1 MTKKENEIKE
11 LDGDFLSKKDALENQ
26 QKEEVKDLK
35 KKIDTLEAKLTGV
48 KSENQKSEM
57 KLRDEYRRNDR
68 LYDTNIQTYD
78 VEMRD
83 KMRQMDAMQQ
93 EYD

>member
-11 LDGDFLSKKDALENQ
+11 LDADFQAKKDVLENQ

-35 KKIDTLEAKLTGV
+35 KKIDTLEVKLTGV
-48 KSENQKSEM
+48 KSENQKAEM

-68 LYDTNIQTYD
+68 L
-78 VEMRD
+78 
-83 KMRQMDAMQQ
+83 
-93 EYD
+93 

>member
-11 LDGDFLSKKDALENQ
+11 LDGDFTAKKDALENQ

-35 KKIDTLEAKLTGV
+35 KKIDTMEAKLTGV
-48 KSENQKSEM
+48 KSENQKAEM

-83 KMRQMDAMQQ
+83 KMR
-93 EYD
+93 

>member
-1 MTKKENEIKE
+1 MTLKENDIKA
-11 LDGDFLSKKDALENQ
+11 LDGDFQAKKDVLENQ

-48 KSENQKSEM
+48 KSENQKAEM

-68 LYDTNIQTYD
+68 LYDTNI
-78 VEMRD
+78 
-83 KMRQMDAMQQ
+83 
-93 EYD
+93 